1 MNRSSLVPMG
11 IFIVLFALLALG
23 IYRVSEDPGFSRNVP
38 SVLIAKPAPDIVL
51 PDLFD
56 QSRMVRSADLK
67 GKVWLLNVWGTWC
80 PECWREHKFLMHLA
94 GNEGV
99 LIMGIDWRDDAEEAR
114 QMLAQEGN
122 PFVSVGFD
130 TESSAIMDWGVYGA
144 PETFLID
151 KKGII
156 RWKHAG
162 GLNHNLWRE
171 ELKPLM
177 TELEQAQ

>member
-1 MNRSSLVPMG
+1 MNRSLVPLG
-11 IFIVLFALLALG
+11 IFLLLFALLGLG

-38 SVLIAKPAPDIVL
+38 SALIGKQAPEIVL
-51 PDLFD
+51 PDLFNL
-56 QSRMVRSADLK
+56 SGKVSSADLK

-94 GNEGV
+94 KNEGV
-99 LIMGIDWRDDAEEAR
+99 LILGIDWRDEAPEAR

-122 PFVSVGFD
+122 PFVAVGFD
-130 TESSAIMDWGVYGA
+130 PDSSSIMDWGVYGA

-151 KKGII
+151 KQGVI

-162 GLNHNLWRE
+162 GLDHQLWQD

-177 TELEQAQ
+177 AELEQAP